1 MGPGGPGLSSTIPQG
16 GDTATAALLGP
27 HRDAL
32 YSKREN
38 SKRLYQHLR
47 GFIETTTLPP
57 LVHLRVVHHLPR
69 GWWSQTL
76 SGCFIYLFIY
86 QAVTRSGFRQS
97 PALSSLVGTTGDG
110 ELWPHI
116 CVLAITQ
123 RRVHTF
129 A

>member
-47 GFIETTTLPP
+47 GFIVPSAALA
-57 LVHLRVVHHLPR
+57 
-69 GWWSQTL
+69 TL
-76 SGCFIYLFIY
+76 SITREERTMKGARTVVD
-86 QAVTRSGFRQS
+86 AV
-97 PALSSLVGTTGDG
+97 PEAV
-110 ELWPHI
+110 
-116 CVLAITQ
+116 A
-123 RRVHTF
+123 
-129 A
+129 